1 MSKAKTVQQTLARC
15 AAELVEEAGA
25 DAVVITMTRQRAG
38 RTESYIKPFG
48 NYHACRGLI
57 EYAYGRMCE
66 DEDEEEESEQESND
80 E

>member
-1 MSKAKTVQQTLARC
+1 MNRRQQAVKHALNRC
-15 AAELVEEAGA
+15 AAELIEQVGA
-25 DAVVITMTRQRAG
+25 DAVVVTMTRQQAG
-38 RTESYIKPFG
+38 RTESYIQPVG

-66 DEDEEEESEQESND
+66 DEEEEAEQDQQD